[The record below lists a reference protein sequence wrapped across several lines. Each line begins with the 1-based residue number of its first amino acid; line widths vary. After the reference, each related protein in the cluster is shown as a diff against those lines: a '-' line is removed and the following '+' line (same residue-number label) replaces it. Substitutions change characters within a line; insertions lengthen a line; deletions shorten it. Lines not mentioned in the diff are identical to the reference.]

1 MIRFSVQSN
10 EVETSVSEDNPEY
23 EVDAPVLNYNLLNGK
38 PKINGVELAGNKTTD
53 ELGLVTALI
62 GTDAEITPTEAAE
75 ALAAGREVIITT
87 YRTFLGESVTF
98 TLSLGM
104 IVEGI
109 VGASQVFAPAFAM
122 GGVYNVALIG
132 FTETDSWAWN
142 VEALAR
148 EADLPTAEERAAWS
162 GKQNALT
169 AGDNIGID
177 EDNVISVAGTVPQA
191 AKAAL
196 TGAIPFGQVDDTSTS
211 TVFTAT
217 VPGITEMKNGV
228 CVMLK
233 NGVVSSA
240 AGFTVNI
247 NGLGAY
253 PVYSSLAAA
262 TAATTLF
269 NVNYTL
275 LLVFDEDR
283 ISGGCWVAY
292 YGYDS
297 NTNTIG
303 YQIRTNSSTR
313 PASDKFYRYRLLF
326 SSADMTKW
334 VPANTSSST
343 NATAARTPCTTPI
356 NPWGPIV
363 YYGTTT
369 AISAGSSPSAS
380 QLWQE
385 YTLSLGYSFNTTGAA
400 LTLTNPGPVFLKC
413 TPQSDG
419 SALMDEIVQ
428 ALPTTN
434 DGKIYIY
441 LGDAYSATNI
451 ELRLEHPVYYHDGT
465 RIRLWT

>member
-1 MIRFSVQSN
+1 MSRAGDIVALDGGEVQ
-10 EVETSVSEDNPEY
+10 
-23 EVDAPVLNYNLLNGK
+23 
-38 PKINGVELAGNKTTD
+38 LATALEGG
-53 ELGLVTALI
+53 ELGLRNGIDGGEIGAETVVYLEPLV
-62 GTDAEITPTEAAE
+62 GTDSEIIPTVAVA

-98 TLSLGM
+98 TFSLGM

-109 VGASQVFAPAFAM
+109 VGASQVFAPAFAL

-132 FTETDSWAWN
+132 YTETDSWVWH

-148 EADLPTAEERAAWS
+148 EADLPTSEERAAWS
-162 GKQNALT
+162 GKQDQLT
-169 AGDNIGID
+169 AGDNIDIT
-177 EDNVISVAGTVPQA
+177 DNEISVTGTVP
-191 AKAAL
+191 KAAQAGI
-196 TGAIPFGQVDDTSTS
+196 TGAIPYAAVDSTSTS
-211 TVFTAT
+211 TAFTAT
-217 VPGITEMKNGV
+217 VAGITEYKNGV
-228 CVMLK
+228 AVMLR
-233 NGVVSSA
+233 NGVVTSA
-240 AGFTVNI
+240 AGFTINVND
-247 NGLGAY
+247 LGAK

-262 TAATTLF
+262 SQSSTIF
-269 NVNYTL
+269 NVAYTML
-275 LLVFDEDR
+275 FVYDEDR
-283 ISGGCWVAY
+283 VSGGCWVVY

-363 YYGTTT
+363 YYGTT
-369 AISAGSSPSAS
+369 SAVNAGASPSAAN
-380 QLWQE
+380 LWQE
-385 YTLSLGYSFNTTGAA
+385 YALSLGYSFNTTGEA
-400 LTLTNPGPVFLKC
+400 LTLTNPSPVFVKC
-413 TPQSDG
+413 TPQADG
-419 SALMDEIVQ
+419 SAVMDGYTQ
-428 ALPTTN
+428 NLPTTN

-465 RIRLWT
+465 RLKLWT